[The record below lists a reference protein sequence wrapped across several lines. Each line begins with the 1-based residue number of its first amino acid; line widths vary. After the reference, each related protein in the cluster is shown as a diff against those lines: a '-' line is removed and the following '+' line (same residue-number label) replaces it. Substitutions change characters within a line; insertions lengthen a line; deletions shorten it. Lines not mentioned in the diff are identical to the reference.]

1 MVHVGRRRVI
11 GRKCRDQIG
20 CGIGE
25 GDNLQLWERRP
36 ALTSVTKAGSE
47 FDLKEVTSLMPFEH
61 KDKLECISVRQ

>member
-1 MVHVGRRRVI
+1 MGRRRVI

-20 CGIGE
+20 CGIGV
-25 GDNLQLWERRP
+25 DNLQLCERRP

-61 KDKLECISVRQ
+61 KDKLECISSRQ